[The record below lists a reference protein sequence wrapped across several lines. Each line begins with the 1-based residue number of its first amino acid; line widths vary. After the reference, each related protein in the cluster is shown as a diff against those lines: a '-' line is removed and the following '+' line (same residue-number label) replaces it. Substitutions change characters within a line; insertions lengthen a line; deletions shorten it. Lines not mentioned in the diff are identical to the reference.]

1 MSLTDLVSSLNRPW
15 LAELGLALFVAA
27 FAAIVVRLFRNGH
40 REQDRAAAAIPL
52 TDAPLAVSSAR
63 TP

>member
-1 MSLTDLVSSLNRPW
+1 MSLTDLVSSLNKPW

-27 FAAIVVRLFRNGH
+27 FAAIMARLFRKGH
-40 REQDRAAAAIPL
+40 REQDRAAAELPL
-52 TDAPLAVSSAR
+52 TDAPLAAISDR